1 MTSKVLFFPQEL
13 AQVFAVTIHL
23 EIVFFYSD
31 LRKQL
36 NG

>member
-1 MTSKVLFFPQEL
+1 MTSKILFFPQEL
-13 AQVFAVTIHL
+13 AQVSAATIHL